1 MFEGTYKQV
10 KKAVVFVIGGTI
22 LLIGLALLVLPGPAI
37 VVIPIGLFILAS
49 EFLWAKRLLD
59 DFKRRVEQGKKKF
72 NEFRK

>member
-10 KKAVVFVIGGTI
+10 KKAFVFVIGGTI